1 MTYSEIWHR
10 IATSYDDG
18 EARAIARILIEE
30 LFGLSYADIV
40 CGATEQLSA
49 DDTLRLDTAV
59 RRIEQGEPLQHV
71 LGYADF
77 CGNRFCV
84 NGSVLIP
91 RPETEWLVD
100 EGAKLMS
107 TTATSSPK
115 RILDIGTGSGCIAI
129 SLKLRLG
136 DAYVEA
142 WDISEEALRTAQDNA
157 DALKAEVTFRKRD
170 ALKAEGECLQ
180 GGALVSSAPTGQAMD
195 SINSNEG
202 ALVSSAPTE
211 QTMDSINSN
220 EGALVSSAPTG
231 QTMDSINS
239 NEGAL
244 VSSAPT
250 GQAMDSINSN
260 EASTTAAPWDLIV
273 SNPPYI
279 CDSERSAMDDNV
291 LLHEPHTALFVP
303 DDDPLRFYRAIARYA
318 LLTLNTG
325 GSLLFE
331 CNTRYAEATGTMLRD
346 MGFEEVTV
354 SDDCFNLPR
363 FVRGKQPLPT
373 LPVGEGLVT
382 QGEANCRRLRHSCR
396 SHWQLK

>member
-30 LFGLSYADIV
+30 LFGLSYTDIV

-77 CGNRFCV
+77 CGNRFSV

-100 EGAKLMS
+100 EGAKLMDGCIAS
-107 TTATSSPK
+107 DETQHKASHSPK

-170 ALKAEGECLQ
+170 ALKAEEEDCSEEECLQ
-180 GGALVSSAPTGQAMD
+180 GGALVSSAPTEQAMD
-195 SINSNEG
+195 SINYS
-202 ALVSSAPTE
+202 
-211 QTMDSINSN
+211 
-220 EGALVSSAPTG
+220 
-231 QTMDSINS
+231 
-239 NEGAL
+239 
-244 VSSAPT
+244 
-250 GQAMDSINSN
+250 
-260 EASTTAAPWDLIV
+260 EANILAAPWDLIV

-318 LLTLNTG
+318 LLTLNIG

-331 CNTRYAEATGTMLRD
+331 CNTRYAEATGAMLRD

-363 FVRGKQPLPT
+363 FVRGRKNSLNQ
-373 LPVGEGLVT
+373 
-382 QGEANCRRLRHSCR
+382 
-396 SHWQLK
+396 

>member
-107 TTATSSPK
+107 TTATPSPK

-157 DALKAEVTFRKRD
+157 DALKAEVVFRKRD
-170 ALKAEGECLQ
+170 ALRAEGECLQ
-180 GGALVSSAPTGQAMD
+180 GGALVSSAPT
-195 SINSNEG
+195 
-202 ALVSSAPTE
+202 E
-211 QTMDSINSN
+211 QTMDSINYS
-220 EGALVSSAPTG
+220 
-231 QTMDSINS
+231 
-239 NEGAL
+239 
-244 VSSAPT
+244 
-250 GQAMDSINSN
+250 
-260 EASTTAAPWDLIV
+260 EANILAAPWDLIV

-318 LLTLNTG
+318 LLTLNIG

-331 CNTRYAEATGTMLRD
+331 CNTRYAEATGAMLRD

-354 SDDCFNLPR
+354 SDDCFGLPR
-363 FVRGKQPLPT
+363 FVRGSSPSQSAAPPN
-373 LPVGEGLVT
+373 PPRRGGL
-382 QGEANCRRLRHSCR
+382 S
-396 SHWQLK
+396 

>member
-100 EGAKLMS
+100 EGAKLMDGCIAS
-107 TTATSSPK
+107 DETQHKAPHSPK

-142 WDISEEALRTAQDNA
+142 WDISEEALRTAQNNA
-157 DALKAEVTFRKRD
+157 DALKAEVVFRKRD
-170 ALKAEGECLQ
+170 ALRAEGECLQ
-180 GGALVSSAPTGQAMD
+180 GGALVSSAPTEQAMD
-195 SINSNEG
+195 Y
-202 ALVSSAPTE
+202 
-211 QTMDSINSN
+211 
-220 EGALVSSAPTG
+220 
-231 QTMDSINS
+231 
-239 NEGAL
+239 
-244 VSSAPT
+244 
-250 GQAMDSINSN
+250 

-318 LLTLNTG
+318 LLTLNIG

-354 SDDCFNLPR
+354 SDDCFSLPR
-363 FVRGKQPLPT
+363 FVRGRK
-373 LPVGEGLVT
+373 
-382 QGEANCRRLRHSCR
+382 N
-396 SHWQLK
+396 SHNQ

>member
-100 EGAKLMS
+100 EGAKLMDGCIAS
-107 TTATSSPK
+107 DETQHKAPHSPK

-157 DALKAEVTFRKRD
+157 DALKAEVVFRKRD
-170 ALKAEGECLQ
+170 ALRA
-180 GGALVSSAPTGQAMD
+180 D
-195 SINSNEG
+195 N
-202 ALVSSAPTE
+202 
-211 QTMDSINSN
+211 
-220 EGALVSSAPTG
+220 
-231 QTMDSINS
+231 
-239 NEGAL
+239 
-244 VSSAPT
+244 
-250 GQAMDSINSN
+250 
-260 EASTTAAPWDLIV
+260 TAAPWDLIV

-279 CDSERSAMDDNV
+279 CNSERSAMDDNV

-303 DDDPLRFYRAIARYA
+303 DDDPLRFYHAIARYA
-318 LLTLNTG
+318 LLTLNIG

-331 CNTRYAEATGTMLRD
+331 CNTRYAEATGAMLSD

-363 FVRGKQPLPT
+363 FVRGSSPSQPSPS
-373 LPVGEGLVT
+373 GR
-382 QGEANCRRLRHSCR
+382 A
-396 SHWQLK
+396 

>member
-157 DALKAEVTFRKRD
+157 DALKAEVVFRKRD
-170 ALKAEGECLQ
+170 ALRA
-180 GGALVSSAPTGQAMD
+180 D
-195 SINSNEG
+195 N
-202 ALVSSAPTE
+202 
-211 QTMDSINSN
+211 
-220 EGALVSSAPTG
+220 
-231 QTMDSINS
+231 
-239 NEGAL
+239 
-244 VSSAPT
+244 
-250 GQAMDSINSN
+250 
-260 EASTTAAPWDLIV
+260 TAAPWDLIV

-318 LLTLNTG
+318 LLTLNIG

-331 CNTRYAEATGTMLRD
+331 CNTRYAEATGKMLND

-363 FVRGKQPLPT
+363 FVRGRSPSQPSPS
-373 LPVGEGLVT
+373 GR
-382 QGEANCRRLRHSCR
+382 A
-396 SHWQLK
+396 

>member
-77 CGNRFCV
+77 CSNRFSV

-100 EGAKLMS
+100 EGAKLMDGCIAS
-107 TTATSSPK
+107 DETQHKAPQSPK

-157 DALKAEVTFRKRD
+157 DALKAEVVFRKRD
-170 ALKAEGECLQ
+170 ALKAEEEGCSEEEYLQ
-180 GGALVSSAPTGQAMD
+180 GGALVSSAPTEQAMD
-195 SINSNEG
+195 SINYSKANI
-202 ALVSSAPTE
+202 L
-211 QTMDSINSN
+211 
-220 EGALVSSAPTG
+220 
-231 QTMDSINS
+231 
-239 NEGAL
+239 
-244 VSSAPT
+244 
-250 GQAMDSINSN
+250 
-260 EASTTAAPWDLIV
+260 AAPWDLIV

-318 LLTLNTG
+318 LLTLNIG

-331 CNTRYAEATGTMLRD
+331 CNTRYAEATGAMLRD

-354 SDDCFNLPR
+354 SDDCFSLPR
-363 FVRGKQPLPT
+363 FVRGRK
-373 LPVGEGLVT
+373 
-382 QGEANCRRLRHSCR
+382 N
-396 SHWQLK
+396 SHNQ

>member
-100 EGAKLMS
+100 EGAKLMDGCIAS
-107 TTATSSPK
+107 DETQHKAPHSPK

-157 DALKAEVTFRKRD
+157 DALKAEVVFRKRD
-170 ALKAEGECLQ
+170 ALRA
-180 GGALVSSAPTGQAMD
+180 D
-195 SINSNEG
+195 N
-202 ALVSSAPTE
+202 
-211 QTMDSINSN
+211 
-220 EGALVSSAPTG
+220 
-231 QTMDSINS
+231 
-239 NEGAL
+239 
-244 VSSAPT
+244 
-250 GQAMDSINSN
+250 
-260 EASTTAAPWDLIV
+260 TAAPWDLIV

-318 LLTLNTG
+318 LLTLNIG

-363 FVRGKQPLPT
+363 FVRGSSPSQPSPSGRAWLPK
-373 LPVGEGLVT
+373 
-382 QGEANCRRLRHSCR
+382 A
-396 SHWQLK
+396 

>member
-107 TTATSSPK
+107 DGSTPTDIKKLNSK

-157 DALKAEVTFRKRD
+157 DALKAEVVFRKRD
-170 ALKAEGECLQ
+170 ALKAEEEGCSEEECLQ

-195 SINSNEG
+195 SINYS
-202 ALVSSAPTE
+202 
-211 QTMDSINSN
+211 
-220 EGALVSSAPTG
+220 
-231 QTMDSINS
+231 
-239 NEGAL
+239 
-244 VSSAPT
+244 
-250 GQAMDSINSN
+250 
-260 EASTTAAPWDLIV
+260 EANILAAPWDLIV

-318 LLTLNTG
+318 LLTLNIG

-363 FVRGKQPLPT
+363 FVRGSSPSQTSPSGRAWLPK
-373 LPVGEGLVT
+373 
-382 QGEANCRRLRHSCR
+382 A
-396 SHWQLK
+396 

>member
-30 LFGLSYADIV
+30 LFGLSYTDIV

-107 TTATSSPK
+107 TTATSSTK

-157 DALKAEVTFRKRD
+157 DALKAEVVFRKRD
-170 ALKAEGECLQ
+170 ALRAEGECLQ
-180 GGALVSSAPTGQAMD
+180 G
-195 SINSNEG
+195 
-202 ALVSSAPTE
+202 
-211 QTMDSINSN
+211 
-220 EGALVSSAPTG
+220 GALVSSAPTG

-250 GQAMDSINSN
+250 GQAMDSMNYS

-318 LLTLNTG
+318 LLTLNPG
-325 GSLLFE
+325 GTLLFE
-331 CNTRYAEATGTMLRD
+331 CNTRYAETTGKMLSD

-363 FVRGKQPLPT
+363 FVRGSSPSQPSPS
-373 LPVGEGLVT
+373 GR
-382 QGEANCRRLRHSCR
+382 A
-396 SHWQLK
+396 

>member
-77 CGNRFCV
+77 CGNRFSV

-100 EGAKLMS
+100 EGAKLMDGCIAS
-107 TTATSSPK
+107 DETQHKAPYSPK

-157 DALKAEVTFRKRD
+157 DALKVEVVFIKRD
-170 ALKAEGECLQ
+170 ALRA
-180 GGALVSSAPTGQAMD
+180 D
-195 SINSNEG
+195 N
-202 ALVSSAPTE
+202 
-211 QTMDSINSN
+211 
-220 EGALVSSAPTG
+220 
-231 QTMDSINS
+231 
-239 NEGAL
+239 
-244 VSSAPT
+244 
-250 GQAMDSINSN
+250 
-260 EASTTAAPWDLIV
+260 TAAPWDLIV

-318 LLTLNTG
+318 LLTLNIG

-331 CNTRYAEATGTMLRD
+331 CNTRYAEATGKMLSD

-354 SDDCFNLPR
+354 SDDCFGLPR
-363 FVRGKQPLPT
+363 FVRGSSPSQPSPS
-373 LPVGEGLVT
+373 GR
-382 QGEANCRRLRHSCR
+382 A
-396 SHWQLK
+396 

>member
-77 CGNRFCV
+77 CGNRFSV

-100 EGAKLMS
+100 EGAKLMDGCIAS
-107 TTATSSPK
+107 DETQHKAPHSPK

-157 DALKAEVTFRKRD
+157 DALKAEVVFRKRD
-170 ALKAEGECLQ
+170 ALRAEEECCSEEKCLQ
-180 GGALVSSAPTGQAMD
+180 GGALVSSAPTEQAMDSINSNEGALVSSAPTEQAMDSINSNEGALVSSAPTGQAMD

-211 QTMDSINSN
+211 Q
-220 EGALVSSAPTG
+220 
-231 QTMDSINS
+231 
-239 NEGAL
+239 
-244 VSSAPT
+244 
-250 GQAMDSINSN
+250 AMDSINSN
-260 EASTTAAPWDLIV
+260 EASTTAALWDLIV

-318 LLTLNTG
+318 LLTLNIG

-363 FVRGKQPLPT
+363 FVRGRKNSPNQ
-373 LPVGEGLVT
+373 
-382 QGEANCRRLRHSCR
+382 
-396 SHWQLK
+396 

>member
-30 LFGLSYADIV
+30 LFGLSYTDIV

-100 EGAKLMS
+100 EGAKLMGA
-107 TTATSSPK
+107 TATSSPK

-157 DALKAEVTFRKRD
+157 DALKAEVVFRKRD
-170 ALKAEGECLQ
+170 ALRA
-180 GGALVSSAPTGQAMD
+180 D
-195 SINSNEG
+195 N
-202 ALVSSAPTE
+202 
-211 QTMDSINSN
+211 
-220 EGALVSSAPTG
+220 
-231 QTMDSINS
+231 
-239 NEGAL
+239 
-244 VSSAPT
+244 
-250 GQAMDSINSN
+250 
-260 EASTTAAPWDLIV
+260 TAAPWDLIV

-318 LLTLNTG
+318 LLTLNIG

-363 FVRGKQPLPT
+363 FVRGRK
-373 LPVGEGLVT
+373 
-382 QGEANCRRLRHSCR
+382 N
-396 SHWQLK
+396 SHNQ

>member
-100 EGAKLMS
+100 EGAKLMDGCIAS
-107 TTATSSPK
+107 DETQHKAPHSPK

-157 DALKAEVTFRKRD
+157 DALKAEVVFRKRD
-170 ALKAEGECLQ
+170 ALKAEEECCSEEECLQ
-180 GGALVSSAPTGQAMD
+180 GGALVSSAPTEQAMD
-195 SINSNEG
+195 SINYS
-202 ALVSSAPTE
+202 
-211 QTMDSINSN
+211 
-220 EGALVSSAPTG
+220 
-231 QTMDSINS
+231 
-239 NEGAL
+239 
-244 VSSAPT
+244 
-250 GQAMDSINSN
+250 
-260 EASTTAAPWDLIV
+260 EANILAAPWDLIV

-331 CNTRYAEATGTMLRD
+331 CNTRYVEATGTMLRD

-354 SDDCFNLPR
+354 SDDCFCLPR
-363 FVRGKQPLPT
+363 FVRGRK
-373 LPVGEGLVT
+373 
-382 QGEANCRRLRHSCR
+382 N
-396 SHWQLK
+396 SHNQ

>member
-107 TTATSSPK
+107 DGSTPTDIKKLNSK

-157 DALKAEVTFRKRD
+157 DALKAEVVFRKMD
-170 ALKAEGECLQ
+170 ALRAEEEDCSEEECLQ

-195 SINSNEG
+195 SINSNE
-202 ALVSSAPTE
+202 AN
-211 QTMDSINSN
+211 I
-220 EGALVSSAPTG
+220 
-231 QTMDSINS
+231 I
-239 NEGAL
+239 
-244 VSSAPT
+244 
-250 GQAMDSINSN
+250 
-260 EASTTAAPWDLIV
+260 AAPWDLIV

-318 LLTLNTG
+318 LLTLNIG
-325 GSLLFE
+325 GNLLFE
-331 CNTRYAEATGTMLRD
+331 CNTRYAEATGKMLSD

-354 SDDCFNLPR
+354 SDDCFSLPR
-363 FVRGKQPLPT
+363 FVRGRKNSPAQQPLPT
-373 LPVGEGLVT
+373 LPVGEGLRIVL
-382 QGEANCRRLRHSCR
+382 QDLERLSSKSFPRFSNSSPRLR
-396 SHWQLK
+396 KA

>member
-30 LFGLSYADIV
+30 LFGLSYTDIV

-77 CGNRFCV
+77 CGNRFSV
-84 NGSVLIP
+84 NSSVLIP

-107 TTATSSPK
+107 DGNTPTDIKKPKSK

-170 ALKAEGECLQ
+170 ALKAEEEGCSEEECLQ
-180 GGALVSSAPTGQAMD
+180 GGALVSSAPTEQAMD
-195 SINSNEG
+195 YE
-202 ALVSSAPTE
+202 T
-211 QTMDSINSN
+211 
-220 EGALVSSAPTG
+220 
-231 QTMDSINS
+231 
-239 NEGAL
+239 
-244 VSSAPT
+244 
-250 GQAMDSINSN
+250 
-260 EASTTAAPWDLIV
+260 STTAAPWDLIV

-318 LLTLNTG
+318 LLTLNIG

-331 CNTRYAEATGTMLRD
+331 CNTRYAEATGAMLSD

-354 SDDCFNLPR
+354 SDDCFGLPR
-363 FVRGKQPLPT
+363 FVRGSSPSQPAAP
-373 LPVGEGLVT
+373 PNPPRRGGLSYP
-382 QGEANCRRLRHSCR
+382 RLR
-396 SHWQLK
+396 KA

>member
-77 CGNRFCV
+77 CGNRFSV
-84 NGSVLIP
+84 NSSVLIP

-142 WDISEEALRTAQDNA
+142 WDISEEALRTAESNA
-157 DALKAEVTFRKRD
+157 QALKAEVVFRKRD
-170 ALKAEGECLQ
+170 ALRAEEEGCSEEECLQ
-180 GGALVSSAPTGQAMD
+180 GGALVSSAPTGLAMD

-202 ALVSSAPTE
+202 ALVSSTPTE
-211 QTMDSINSN
+211 
-220 EGALVSSAPTG
+220 
-231 QTMDSINS
+231 
-239 NEGAL
+239 
-244 VSSAPT
+244 
-250 GQAMDSINSN
+250 QAMDSINYS
-260 EASTTAAPWDLIV
+260 EANILAAPWDLIV

-318 LLTLNTG
+318 LLTLNIG

-354 SDDCFNLPR
+354 SDDCFSLPR
-363 FVRGKQPLPT
+363 FVRGRK
-373 LPVGEGLVT
+373 
-382 QGEANCRRLRHSCR
+382 N
-396 SHWQLK
+396 SHNQ

>member
-40 CGATEQLSA
+40 CGATELLSA

-77 CGNRFCV
+77 CGNRFSV
-84 NGSVLIP
+84 NSSVLIP

-157 DALKAEVTFRKRD
+157 DALKAEVVFRKRD
-170 ALKAEGECLQ
+170 ALKAEEEGCSEEECLQ
-180 GGALVSSAPTGQAMD
+180 G
-195 SINSNEG
+195 
-202 ALVSSAPTE
+202 
-211 QTMDSINSN
+211 
-220 EGALVSSAPTG
+220 GALVSSAPTG

-250 GQAMDSINSN
+250 EQAMDSINYS
-260 EASTTAAPWDLIV
+260 EANILAAPWDLIV

-318 LLTLNTG
+318 LLTLNIG

-331 CNTRYAEATGTMLRD
+331 CNTRYAEATGAMLSD

-363 FVRGKQPLPT
+363 FVRGRKNSPNQ
-373 LPVGEGLVT
+373 
-382 QGEANCRRLRHSCR
+382 
-396 SHWQLK
+396 

>member
-77 CGNRFCV
+77 CGNRFSV

-100 EGAKLMS
+100 EGAKLMKGCIAS
-107 TTATSSPK
+107 DETQHKAPHSPK

-157 DALKAEVTFRKRD
+157 DALKAEVVFRKRD

-195 SINSNEG
+195 Y
-202 ALVSSAPTE
+202 
-211 QTMDSINSN
+211 
-220 EGALVSSAPTG
+220 
-231 QTMDSINS
+231 
-239 NEGAL
+239 
-244 VSSAPT
+244 
-250 GQAMDSINSN
+250 

-331 CNTRYAEATGTMLRD
+331 CNTRYAEATGTMLSD

-363 FVRGKQPLPT
+363 FVRGSSPSQTSPSGRAWLPKVKQT
-373 LPVGEGLVT
+373 VGGLERLK
-382 QGEANCRRLRHSCR
+382 EA
-396 SHWQLK
+396 

>member
-30 LFGLSYADIV
+30 LFGLSYTDIV

-77 CGNRFCV
+77 CGNRFSV
-84 NGSVLIP
+84 NSSVLIP

-157 DALKAEVTFRKRD
+157 DALKAEVVFRKRD
-170 ALKAEGECLQ
+170 ALRAEGECLQ
-180 GGALVSSAPTGQAMD
+180 G
-195 SINSNEG
+195 G

-220 EGALVSSAPTG
+220 EGALVSSAPT
-231 QTMDSINS
+231 
-239 NEGAL
+239 E
-244 VSSAPT
+244 
-250 GQAMDSINSN
+250 QAMDSINSN
-260 EASTTAAPWDLIV
+260 EASTTAAPWDMIV

-318 LLTLNTG
+318 LLTLNIG

-354 SDDCFNLPR
+354 SDDCFSLPR
-363 FVRGKQPLPT
+363 FVRGSSPSQPSPSGRT
-373 LPVGEGLVT
+373 
-382 QGEANCRRLRHSCR
+382 
-396 SHWQLK
+396 

>member
-100 EGAKLMS
+100 EGAKLMDGCVAS
-107 TTATSSPK
+107 DETQHKAPHSPK

-142 WDISEEALRTAQDNA
+142 WDISEEALRTAESNA
-157 DALKAEVTFRKRD
+157 QALKAEVTFRKRD
-170 ALKAEGECLQ
+170 ALKAEEECLQ
-180 GGALVSSAPTGQAMD
+180 GGALVSSAPTGQ
-195 SINSNEG
+195 
-202 ALVSSAPTE
+202 TK
-211 QTMDSINSN
+211 
-220 EGALVSSAPTG
+220 
-231 QTMDSINS
+231 
-239 NEGAL
+239 
-244 VSSAPT
+244 
-250 GQAMDSINSN
+250 DSINSN

-318 LLTLNTG
+318 LLTLNIG

-331 CNTRYAEATGTMLRD
+331 CNTRYAEATGKMLRD

-354 SDDCFNLPR
+354 SDDCFSLPR
-363 FVRGKQPLPT
+363 FVRGRK
-373 LPVGEGLVT
+373 
-382 QGEANCRRLRHSCR
+382 N
-396 SHWQLK
+396 SHNQ

>member
-100 EGAKLMS
+100 EGAKLMDGCIAS
-107 TTATSSPK
+107 DETQHKAPHSPK

-157 DALKAEVTFRKRD
+157 DALKAEVVFRKKD
-170 ALKAEGECLQ
+170 ALKAEEEGYSEEECLQ

-211 QTMDSINSN
+211 QAIDSINSN
-220 EGALVSSAPTG
+220 EGALVSSAPT
-231 QTMDSINS
+231 
-239 NEGAL
+239 E
-244 VSSAPT
+244 
-250 GQAMDSINSN
+250 QAMDSINYSKAN
-260 EASTTAAPWDLIV
+260 ILAAPWDLIV

-354 SDDCFNLPR
+354 SDDCFSLPR
-363 FVRGKQPLPT
+363 FVRGRK
-373 LPVGEGLVT
+373 
-382 QGEANCRRLRHSCR
+382 N
-396 SHWQLK
+396 SHNQ

>member
-77 CGNRFCV
+77 CGNRFSV

-100 EGAKLMS
+100 EGAKLMKGCIAS
-107 TTATSSPK
+107 DETQHKAPHSPK

-157 DALKAEVTFRKRD
+157 DALKAEVVFRKRD

-180 GGALVSSAPTGQAMD
+180 G
-195 SINSNEG
+195 
-202 ALVSSAPTE
+202 
-211 QTMDSINSN
+211 
-220 EGALVSSAPTG
+220 
-231 QTMDSINS
+231 
-239 NEGAL
+239 GAL

-279 CDSERSAMDDNV
+279 CNSERSAMDDNV

-318 LLTLNTG
+318 LLTLNIG

-331 CNTRYAEATGTMLRD
+331 CNTRYAEATGKMLSD

-354 SDDCFNLPR
+354 SDDCFGLPR
-363 FVRGKQPLPT
+363 FVRGSSPSQPAAPPNQQPLPINS
-373 LPVGEGLVT
+373 PSQPSPSGR
-382 QGEANCRRLRHSCR
+382 A
-396 SHWQLK
+396 

>member
-100 EGAKLMS
+100 EGAKLMDGCIAS
-107 TTATSSPK
+107 DETQHKAPHSPK

-157 DALKAEVTFRKRD
+157 DALKAEVVFRKRD
-170 ALKAEGECLQ
+170 ALKAEKEGCSEEECLQ
-180 GGALVSSAPTGQAMD
+180 G
-195 SINSNEG
+195 
-202 ALVSSAPTE
+202 
-211 QTMDSINSN
+211 
-220 EGALVSSAPTG
+220 
-231 QTMDSINS
+231 
-239 NEGAL
+239 GAL

-260 EASTTAAPWDLIV
+260 EASTTAALWDLIV

-318 LLTLNTG
+318 LLTLNIG

-363 FVRGKQPLPT
+363 FVRGSSPSQPAAP
-373 LPVGEGLVT
+373 PNPPRRGGL
-382 QGEANCRRLRHSCR
+382 S
-396 SHWQLK
+396 

>member
-30 LFGLSYADIV
+30 LFGLSYTDIV

-77 CGNRFCV
+77 CGNRFSV
-84 NGSVLIP
+84 NSSVLIP

-107 TTATSSPK
+107 TTATFSTK

-142 WDISEEALRTAQDNA
+142 WDISEEALRTAQNNA
-157 DALKAEVTFRKRD
+157 DALKAEVVFRKRD
-170 ALKAEGECLQ
+170 ALRAEGECLQ
-180 GGALVSSAPTGQAMD
+180 GGALVSSAPTEQAMD
-195 SINSNEG
+195 Y
-202 ALVSSAPTE
+202 
-211 QTMDSINSN
+211 
-220 EGALVSSAPTG
+220 
-231 QTMDSINS
+231 
-239 NEGAL
+239 
-244 VSSAPT
+244 
-250 GQAMDSINSN
+250 

-318 LLTLNTG
+318 LLTLNIG

-363 FVRGKQPLPT
+363 FVRGRK
-373 LPVGEGLVT
+373 
-382 QGEANCRRLRHSCR
+382 N
-396 SHWQLK
+396 SHNQ

>member
-142 WDISEEALRTAQDNA
+142 WDISEEALRTAESNA
-157 DALKAEVTFRKRD
+157 QALKAEVTFRKRD
-170 ALKAEGECLQ
+170 ALKAEEEGCSEEECLQ
-180 GGALVSSAPTGQAMD
+180 GGALVSSAPT
-195 SINSNEG
+195 E
-202 ALVSSAPTE
+202 
-211 QTMDSINSN
+211 
-220 EGALVSSAPTG
+220 
-231 QTMDSINS
+231 
-239 NEGAL
+239 
-244 VSSAPT
+244 
-250 GQAMDSINSN
+250 QAMDSINSN
-260 EASTTAAPWDLIV
+260 EANILAAPWDLIV

-331 CNTRYAEATGTMLRD
+331 CNTRYAEATGKMLSD

-363 FVRGKQPLPT
+363 FVRGRK
-373 LPVGEGLVT
+373 
-382 QGEANCRRLRHSCR
+382 N
-396 SHWQLK
+396 SHNQ